1 MLYLG
6 SVDLPSQMAAIEK
19 EPPTAP
25 TPPAPLT
32 SDLLGEPVGLE
43 LTNVVRVHRMGEVA
57 VTALRGIS
65 LKVAPGEFV
74 AVMGP
79 SGCGKST
86 LLSLIGGLDRAT
98 QGTVLA
104 GGRKLNEMR
113 DRQLADYRLQHV
125 GTIFQSFNLITT
137 MSALDNVALPMTLG
151 GISPAQRRE
160 RSRRLLETVGLKDRV
175 NFRPT
180 RLSGGEQQRVS
191 VARALAN
198 RPGLLL
204 ADEPT
209 GNLDEESGQGVLDL
223 IKEMHG
229 LGATVVMVTHDPDV
243 ASVADRIVR
252 MRNGNIVEDPGGPN
266 TPAQVAPP
274 KTQVRR
280 LAWLESLRMGAL
292 SVTRRKLRTSLSS
305 AGVAIGIAAMAI
317 IVSFASGI
325 QDSLTNAFAI
335 TGQLD
340 QVSVG
345 DTSFGPVDPTKHKAL
360 DAAALAKLAA
370 LPNVKDAYG
379 NLMIEG
385 TLTGGSTPL
394 SNSYLTSFTPLSETP
409 KALAKFLAAGG
420 FPTSDSANEVLI
432 SGDTATKLGYTPS
445 TAVGHKITFSGLYS
459 GFFIPGTGLQPAA
472 TSLPIDLTIVAVLS
486 SAGNIGSSGA
496 YFMAVPYTT
505 ATTYWERMAKANRW
519 TADEFQSITLVADS
533 SGTVDK
539 VAKEVKD
546 LGYQATTSSDFL
558 KGFSQFIT
566 ILEIGLSGLAA
577 VALIVAC
584 LGIANTMYT
593 AVLERTREIGIMKAL
608 GARSADVRG
617 MFLSEAGMIGLVGG
631 TAGLLVATLVAV
643 VGNVIVN
650 NIAAGQG
657 IPLDL
662 SVFRLTWWLILGA
675 LALATLFSALSGFF
689 PAIRASRLDP
699 VTALRY
705 E

>member
-1 MLYLG
+1 
-6 SVDLPSQMAAIEK
+6 MAVVEK
-19 EPPTAP
+19 D
-25 TPPAPLT
+25 PPAST
-32 SDLLGEPVGLE
+32 SPAPAEPDQLLGEPVGIE
-43 LTNVVRVHRMGEVA
+43 LTNVVRIHRMGDIA

-65 LKVAPGEFV
+65 MSIAPGEFI
-74 AVMGP
+74 AIMGP

-86 LLSLIGGLDRAT
+86 LLSLLGGLDRPT
-98 QGTVLA
+98 EGTIVA

-125 GTIFQSFNLITT
+125 GTIFQSFNLIST
-137 MSALDNVALPMTLG
+137 MTAMDNVSLPMTLG
-151 GISPAQRRE
+151 GVPAVQRRE
-160 RSRRLLETVGLKDRV
+160 RSRRLLEKVGLKDRM

-198 RPGLLL
+198 RPGLIL

-209 GNLDEESGQGVLDL
+209 GNLDEEAGQGVLDL

-229 LGATVVMVTHDPDV
+229 LGGTVVMVTHDPEV
-243 ASVADRIVR
+243 AAVANRIVR
-252 MRNGNIVEDPGGPN
+252 MRNGNIVEDPGGPKV
-266 TPAQVAPP
+266 PAKPLQP
-274 KTQVRR
+274 KEQVRR
-280 LAWLESLRMGAL
+280 LAWLQTARMGAT
-292 SVTRRKLRTSLSS
+292 SVRRRKLRTALSS

-317 IVSFASGI
+317 IVSFSTGV

-335 TGQLD
+335 TGQLN

-345 DTSFGPVDPTKHKAL
+345 DTGFGLSDPTKHQPL
-360 DAAALAKLAA
+360 DAGALAKLAA
-370 LPNVKDAYG
+370 LPHVKDAYG
-379 NLMIEG
+379 NLEIQG
-385 TLTGGSTPL
+385 SLTGGPSDV
-394 SNSYLTSFTPLSETP
+394 SNVYLTSFTPLNETP
-409 KALAKFLAAGG
+409 QALSKFLASGK
-420 FPTSDSANEVLI
+420 FPSSDNANEVLI
-432 SGDTATKLGYTPS
+432 SGDAATKLGFTPS
-445 TAVGHKITFSGLYS
+445 TAVGHKVTFHGQFPGIYLPGSGQ
-459 GFFIPGTGLQPAA
+459 QPAA
-472 TSLPIDLTIVAVLS
+472 NSLPLEMTIVGVLS
-486 SAGNIGSSGA
+486 NAGNIGNGGA
-496 YFMAVPYTT
+496 YFISAPYTT
-505 ATTYWERMAKANRW
+505 ATNYWQQMAKANNW
-519 TADEFQSITLVADS
+519 TADEFSNITLVAETAGS
-533 SGTVDK
+533 VDA

-577 VALIVAC
+577 IALIVAC

-617 MFLSEAGMIGLVGG
+617 MFLSEAGMIGLLGGAVGLG
-631 TAGLLVATLVAV
+631 VAALVGV
-643 VGNVIVN
+643 VGNIIVN
-650 NIAAGQG
+650 NIATAQG

-662 SVFRLTWWLILGA
+662 SVFRITWWLAVGA

-689 PAIRASRLDP
+689 PALRASRLDP
-699 VTALRY
+699 VAALRY

>member
-1 MLYLG
+1 
-6 SVDLPSQMAAIEK
+6 MAVTEK
-19 EPPTAP
+19 EQ
-25 TPPAPLT
+25 PATSPQVPLT

-43 LTNVVRVHRMGEVA
+43 LNNVVRVHRMGEVA

-65 LKVAPGEFV
+65 LRIAPGEFV

-86 LLSLIGGLDRAT
+86 LLSLIGGLDRPT
-98 QGTVLA
+98 QGTIVA
-104 GGRKLNEMR
+104 GGRKLHEMR

-125 GTIFQSFNLITT
+125 GTIFQSFNLIPT

-151 GISPAQRRE
+151 GIPPAQRRD
-160 RSRRLLETVGLKDRV
+160 RSRRLLEKVGLKDRI

-209 GNLDEESGQGVLDL
+209 GNLDEEAGQGVLAL
-223 IKEMHG
+223 VKEMHD

-243 ASVADRIVR
+243 AAVANRIVR
-252 MRNGNIVEDPGGPN
+252 MRNGNIVEDPGGPA
-266 TPAQVAPP
+266 TPVQAVPA
-274 KTQVRR
+274 KSQVRR

-292 SVTRRKLRTSLSS
+292 SVTRRKLRTTLSS

-317 IVSFASGI
+317 IVSFASGV

-340 QVSVG
+340 QVAVG
-345 DTSFGPVDPTKHKAL
+345 DSNFGLVDPSKHKPL
-360 DAAALAKLAA
+360 DAAAMAKLSA
-370 LPNVKDAYG
+370 LPHVKDAYG
-379 NLMIEG
+379 NLVIEG
-385 TLTGGSTPL
+385 NLTGGMSDV
-394 SNSYLTSFTPLSETP
+394 SNAYFTSFTPLSETP
-409 KALAKFLAAGG
+409 KALSKFLAAGN
-420 FPTSDSANEVLI
+420 FPTSDNANEVLI

-445 TAVGHKITFSGLYS
+445 SAVGKKITFHGQYP
-459 GFFIPGTGLQPAA
+459 GYFIGGAGQTAA
-472 TSLPIDLTIVAVLS
+472 STSLPIDLTIVAVLS
-486 SAGNIGSSGA
+486 NAGNIGTSGA
-496 YFMAVPYTT
+496 YFMAVPY
-505 ATTYWERMAKANRW
+505 ATSTSYWERMAKANTW
-519 TADEFQSITLVADS
+519 TADEFTSITLVADS
-533 SGTVDK
+533 SGTVDA
-539 VAKEVKD
+539 VAKEVKN
-546 LGYQATTSSDFL
+546 LGYQATTNSDFL

-577 VALIVAC
+577 IALVVAC

-617 MFLSEAGMIGLVGG
+617 MFLSEAGMIGLIGGGVG
-631 TAGLLVATLVAV
+631 LFVAALVAV
-643 VGNVIVN
+643 VGNIIVN
-650 NIAAGQG
+650 NIATGQG

-662 SVFRLTWWLILGA
+662 SVFRLTWWLIVGA
-675 LALATLFSALSGFF
+675 LALATMFSALSGFF